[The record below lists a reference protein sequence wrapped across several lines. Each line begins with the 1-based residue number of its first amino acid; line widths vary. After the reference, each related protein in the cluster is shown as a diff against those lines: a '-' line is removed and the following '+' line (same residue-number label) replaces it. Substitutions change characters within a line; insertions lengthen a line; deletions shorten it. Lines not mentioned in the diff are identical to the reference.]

1 MLEMLFTCILVLKSG
16 KYSAKGRCQI
26 RRVVPFVEPQ
36 AQPASLLAFLNGEE
50 TRNEQTNKQS
60 VNEACFE

>member
-26 RRVVPFVEPQ
+26 RRRCTSFTLDFVEPQ
-36 AQPASLLAFLNGEE
+36 AQPASLLGSLNH
-50 TRNEQTNKQS
+50 QLD
-60 VNEACFE
+60 VPIDH